1 MKKLYIC
8 ILCLAVIC
16 LAACSEEKIEKSW
29 ENTENQQSLISE
41 NNVNTDDGIDDNAE
55 KRNDLPHDVPYILA
69 FDSFDKIAE
78 LREIVNKN
86 NQEIESYLKSNG
98 FNMNGLRSK
107 EDVNNLFNQIG
118 NLNILYLDD
127 ASGYNLAGILY
138 YVSYGYIMFTYSNG
152 NDIVRFICYID
163 DGEISTDNNNMNMNS
178 CYIDDGE
185 ISTNNNN
192 MNTNSATAEELMI
205 SGNVVSLYKVED
217 TDSPFKLSGRFET
230 SNSNITIL
238 FSNQEETNV
247 VVENIRENVVVST
260 LLDLIK

>member
-8 ILCLAVIC
+8 ILCLAAIC

-29 ENTENQQSLISE
+29 QNTENHQSSISE

-163 DGEISTDNNNMNMNS
+163 DGEIST
-178 CYIDDGE
+178 
-185 ISTNNNN
+185 NNNN

-217 TDSPFKLSGRFET
+217 TDSPFKLSGRFEI

-238 FSNQEETNV
+238 FSGQEETNV